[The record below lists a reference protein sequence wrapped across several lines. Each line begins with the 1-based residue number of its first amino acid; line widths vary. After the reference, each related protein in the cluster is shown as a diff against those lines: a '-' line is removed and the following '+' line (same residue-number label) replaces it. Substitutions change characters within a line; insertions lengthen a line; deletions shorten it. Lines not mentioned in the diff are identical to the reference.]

1 MKPISL
7 SLLIVLAAM
16 FPGVVR
22 GDAAEE
28 AWRGLLNSVDRK
40 SPAFAFP
47 EYDPKLPSVLI
58 YGDSISMG
66 YQPYV
71 REGLAGRANVYR
83 LHTNGSHSGAVVRLL
98 EKLQSTMAP
107 FESEQRWPSKW
118 DVIHI
123 NVGLHDLKYVK
134 DGEMVANGGTQVHT
148 AAEYEKHLR
157 EDFDYLRKTF
167 PDAKIIF
174 ATTTPVPEGSQGR
187 KADDAARY
195 NEVAIQ
201 VLNDY
206 PDIVINDLHSFTAP
220 HQSKWWTK
228 PGNVHYNRTGQRAQ
242 GEEVTRAILKE
253 LDPPAK

>member
-1 MKPISL
+1 MKTFAMY
-7 SLLIVLAAM
+7 LLLVLAAM
-16 FPGVVR
+16 SPSVVR

-28 AWRGLLNSVDRK
+28 AWRGLLKDEDQK

-47 EYDPKLPSVLI
+47 DYDPQLPSVLI

-83 LHTNGSHSGAVVRLL
+83 LHTNGSHSAAVIRLL
-98 EKLQSTMAP
+98 EKLQSTMTP

-134 DGEMVANGGTQVHT
+134 DGEMVAKGGTQVHT
-148 AAEYEKHLR
+148 IAEYEKQLR

-167 PDAKIIF
+167 PEAKIVF

-195 NEVAIQ
+195 NTVAIK
-201 VLNDY
+201 VLEDY
-206 PDIVINDLHSFTAP
+206 PEIAVNDLHSFTAP
-220 HQSKWWTK
+220 HQSKWWTR
-228 PGNVHYNRTGQRAQ
+228 PGNVHFNRKGQRAQ
-242 GEEVTRAILKE
+242 GEEVARAILKV